1 MSKNINCSQSNIHL
15 SMNFRISLGDNI
27 ILLKQSDVIYKILG
41 LTVHGYN
48 FSAETK
54 RNNRLS
60 YWINLANRR
69 DLKNEI
75 KIQERV
81 FRVRSCQGSEDHWK
95 TYEAELR
102 YQKRYWAK
110 QVAWDYQCMNSKA
123 YELGDFW
130 LLFQTFCL
138 ITSYLISMY

>member
-1 MSKNINCSQSNIHL
+1 
-15 SMNFRISLGDNI
+15 MNFRISLGDNI

-41 LTVHGYN
+41 LTEHGYN

-60 YWINLANRR
+60 SWINLANRR

-81 FRVRSCQGSEDHWK
+81 FRVRSCQGSEYH
-95 TYEAELR
+95 
-102 YQKRYWAK
+102 
-110 QVAWDYQCMNSKA
+110 
-123 YELGDFW
+123 
-130 LLFQTFCL
+130 
-138 ITSYLISMY
+138 